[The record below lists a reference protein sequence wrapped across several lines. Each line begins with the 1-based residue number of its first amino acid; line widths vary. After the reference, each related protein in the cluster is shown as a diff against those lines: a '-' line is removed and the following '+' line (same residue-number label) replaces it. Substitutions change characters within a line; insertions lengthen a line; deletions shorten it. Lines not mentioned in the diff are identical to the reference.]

1 VWLKKSGYD
10 PLVKTQIKREGSGNS
25 LMVRSWSPGDRLPG
39 FGGPVTCI
47 IGMFYDSG
55 KGAVVIADSRT
66 MIGGDYSH
74 DRKLFEVDEG
84 IVFAASGLSGIAGKL
99 LENVT
104 ESRMRSR
111 QYMPS
116 ECVNVF
122 EDEMA
127 ELYSRYKMTKPFR
140 FGSDENLLSGL
151 IGFIEDEK
159 PKLYC
164 LYENGYAEAI
174 RNFHSVGHGA
184 RHASNILRTLYT
196 PSLSKD
202 RAIEIGVH
210 ALIEVSKIDAM
221 VDGSP
226 QIAVLGHGVSSSG
239 LNILN
244 CDRDHFDF
252 ECPEIEKVKKK
263 VEGIEHKRTQVFHL
277 LIDGKEEVKR
287 KLDEALNEYENAK
300 SAGGGTRKRG
310 ERAEA
315 PRGGSETAGA
325 G

>member
-1 VWLKKSGYD
+1 MGMIRSDGYD
-10 PLVKTQIKREGSGNS
+10 DETWLT
-25 LMVRSWSPGDRLPG
+25 GDPA
-39 FGGPVTCI
+39 VTCI

-99 LENVT
+99 LANVAD
-104 ESRMRSR
+104 SRQRSR
-111 QYMPS
+111 QFLPS
-116 ECVNVF
+116 ECINVF

-127 ELYSRYKMTKPFR
+127 ELYNRYKMTKPFR
-140 FGSDENLLSGL
+140 FGADETLLTGI
-151 IGFIEDEK
+151 IGFLEDEK
-159 PKLYC
+159 PKLPKLYC
-164 LYENGYAEAI
+164 LYENGYAEAV

-196 PSLSKD
+196 PSLSKE

-226 QIAVLGHGVSSSG
+226 QIAILADGVSESG
-239 LNILN
+239 LTILN
-244 CDRDHFDF
+244 CNGDSFSF

-263 VEGIEHKRTQVFHL
+263 VEGIEQKRTQVFHL
-277 LIDGKEEVKR
+277 LIDGKEEVKK
-287 KLDEALNEYENAK
+287 KLDEALNEYEDAK
-300 SAGGGTRKRG
+300 SPKSGTRKRG
-310 ERAEA
+310 ERAEIA
-315 PRGGSETAGA
+315 RGGTEAATAG
-325 G
+325 